1 MGSPRNG
8 HPLDCFPV
16 PQLAGSLELL
26 GFVALRP
33 VLPGCRIVEVEER
46 LVMLE
51 QTQVALGHWHLSFGA
66 DPPGMP
72 PSGYQL
78 VLCIDLGRAE
88 QDCDPVWLGEGS
100 LG

>member
-1 MGSPRNG
+1 
-8 HPLDCFPV
+8 
-16 PQLAGSLELL
+16 
-26 GFVALRP
+26 
-33 VLPGCRIVEVEER
+33 
-46 LVMLE
+46 MLE